1 MTDMEL
7 NDLLYE
13 LENSGFSA
21 EEIHDAIEDWEKSF
35 DCSIQE
41 LEEVTA
47 GIEITRIIMMWRK

>member
-13 LENSGFSA
+13 LENAGFSA
-21 EEIHDAIEDWEKSF
+21 EEIHDAIADWEKSF
-35 DCSIQE
+35 NRSIQE

-47 GIEITRIIMMWRK
+47 GIEITRMMMMWRI